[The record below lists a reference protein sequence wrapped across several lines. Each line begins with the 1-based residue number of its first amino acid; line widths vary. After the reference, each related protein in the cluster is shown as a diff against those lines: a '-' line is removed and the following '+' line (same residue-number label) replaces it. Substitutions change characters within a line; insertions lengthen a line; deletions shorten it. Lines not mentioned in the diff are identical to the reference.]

1 MIRIPPR
8 RRRTVT
14 NDEHSLW
21 RLAMRDTEPLP
32 GRELDG
38 DAEPAPA
45 TIAEPVQVP
54 PAAAIAMPPGSPV
67 PAQRQPAPLPF
78 LDPAT
83 SAGIDRRT
91 DERLRR
97 GRVGIDGRIDLHGM
111 TQSQAHAALNSFVL
125 RGWHEQRRCL
135 LVITGKGSAAKGSM
149 ERGGG
154 QGMGILRQ
162 VVPRWLNESP
172 LRPLVLAI
180 HRAQPKDGGDGALY
194 VLLKRRR

>member
-21 RLAMRDTEPLP
+21 RAAMRDTEPLP

-38 DAEPAPA
+38 VAEPAPS
-45 TIAEPVQVP
+45 TVAEPVQMP
-54 PAAAIAMPPGSPV
+54 PSPAITMPPGTPPV

-135 LVITGKGSAAKGSM
+135 LVITGKGSAKGPM

-154 QGMGILRQ
+154 QGMGVLRQ
-162 VVPRWLNESP
+162 AVPRWLNEAP

-180 HRAQPKDGGDGALY
+180 HRAQPKDGGEGALY
-194 VLLKRRR
+194 VLLTRRR

>member
-8 RRRTVT
+8 RRRSVT
-14 NDEHSLW
+14 SEEHSLW
-21 RLAMRDTEPLP
+21 RTVMRDTEPLP

-38 DAEPAPA
+38 EPQPPSLLSVDPIPPPVPGIVASPQP
-45 TIAEPVQVP
+45 TVPVQP
-54 PAAAIAMPPGSPV
+54 
-67 PAQRQPAPLPF
+67 RTTPLPL
-78 LDPAT
+78 LDPSR

-91 DERLRR
+91 DDRLRR

-135 LVITGKGSAAKGSM
+135 LVITGKGSTGRGS
-149 ERGGG
+149 GG
-154 QGMGILRQ
+154 QGMGVLRQ

-180 HRAQPKDGGDGALY
+180 HRAQPKDGGEGALY

>member
-14 NDEHSLW
+14 TEEHNLW
-21 RLAMRDTEPLP
+21 RTVMRDTEPLP

-38 DAEPAPA
+38 EPEPASLL
-45 TIAEPVQVP
+45 TAEPVQVP
-54 PAAAIAMPPGSPV
+54 ATGNPAPPV
-67 PAQRQPAPLPF
+67 PVQPRTNPLPF
-78 LDPAT
+78 LDPST

-91 DERLRR
+91 DDRLRR

-135 LVITGKGSAAKGSM
+135 LVITGKGSTGRGS
-149 ERGGG
+149 GG

>member
-1 MIRIPPR
+1 
-8 RRRTVT
+8 
-14 NDEHSLW
+14 
-21 RLAMRDTEPLP
+21 MRDTEPLP

-38 DAEPAPA
+38 DDEPASPLVA
-45 TIAEPVQVP
+45 DAVQVP
-54 PAAAIAMPPGSPV
+54 DLSISIPPPGTPV
-67 PAQRQPAPLPF
+67 PVQPKRNPLPV
-78 LDPAT
+78 LDPSS

-111 TQSQAHAALNSFVL
+111 TQSQAHSALNSFVL

-135 LVITGKGSAAKGSM
+135 LVITGKGSTGRGS
-149 ERGGG
+149 GG
-154 QGMGILRQ
+154 QGMGVLRQ

-180 HRAQPKDGGDGALY
+180 HRAQPRDGGDGALY

>member
-14 NDEHSLW
+14 SEDHSLW
-21 RLAMRDTEPLP
+21 RTVMRDTEPLP

-38 DAEPAPA
+38 EPEPPSLL
-45 TIAEPVQVP
+45 TPEPVQL
-54 PAAAIAMPPGSPV
+54 PV
-67 PAQRQPAPLPF
+67 PIATAPGGPVVPVQPRTVPLPL
-78 LDPAT
+78 LDPAK

-91 DERLRR
+91 DDRLRR

-135 LVITGKGSAAKGSM
+135 LVITGKGSTGRGS
-149 ERGGG
+149 GG
-154 QGMGILRQ
+154 QGMGVLRQ
-162 VVPRWLNESP
+162 VVPRWLNEAP

-180 HRAQPKDGGDGALY
+180 HRAQQKDGGDGALY

>member
-14 NDEHSLW
+14 TEEHNLW
-21 RLAMRDTEPLP
+21 RTVMRDTEPLP

-38 DAEPAPA
+38 DDESASAPLA
-45 TIAEPVQVP
+45 DPVQVP
-54 PAAAIAMPPGSPV
+54 ELSISIPPPETPLPV
-67 PAQRQPAPLPF
+67 QPKRNPLPF
-78 LDPAT
+78 LDPSS

-111 TQSQAHAALNSFVL
+111 TQSQAHSALNSFVL

-135 LVITGKGSAAKGSM
+135 LVITGKGSTGRGS
-149 ERGGG
+149 GG

>member
-14 NDEHSLW
+14 TEEHNLW
-21 RLAMRDTEPLP
+21 RSVMRDTEPLP
-32 GRELDG
+32 GRELDS
-38 DAEPAPA
+38 DPESASLLTAEPLQVPAPGNPA
-45 TIAEPVQVP
+45 PSGPPVPVQP
-54 PAAAIAMPPGSPV
+54 
-67 PAQRQPAPLPF
+67 RTNPLPF
-78 LDPAT
+78 LDPST

-91 DERLRR
+91 DDRLRR

-135 LVITGKGSAAKGSM
+135 LVITGKGSTGRGS
-149 ERGGG
+149 GG